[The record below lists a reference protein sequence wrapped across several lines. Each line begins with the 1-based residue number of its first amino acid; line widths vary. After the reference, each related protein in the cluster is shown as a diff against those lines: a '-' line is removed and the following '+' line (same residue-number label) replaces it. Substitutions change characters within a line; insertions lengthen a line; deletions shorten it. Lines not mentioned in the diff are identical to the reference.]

1 MASEDDWSQ
10 QTDAAKAFKKATVLV
25 YVQNRS
31 DANCNFINKNLFTLL
46 ISIRINSLTYF
57 YSSSSS
63 QARPKIAE
71 YPFTTLHPHVG
82 VCHFKD
88 SFSLTV
94 ADIPGLIEG
103 AHLDRGL
110 GHEFLR
116 HIERTKC
123 LAYVIDVSGA
133 NKDPIGDL
141 KALVNELMLYD
152 PLLAAKPALVI
163 ANKMDAKGALEG
175 VKKLRSAS
183 VLPVIEVS
191 AKEKIGVGQ
200 AVDALRF
207 VLEARQR
214 EEDKILKATLEAKE
228 QELESILT
236 HKKLTH
242 KKSQIDA

>member
-1 MASEDDWSQ
+1 M
-10 QTDAAKAFKKATVLV
+10 
-25 YVQNRS
+25 
-31 DANCNFINKNLFTLL
+31 
-46 ISIRINSLTYF
+46 
-57 YSSSSS
+57 
-63 QARPKIAE
+63 
-71 YPFTTLHPHVG
+71 G

-236 HKKLTH
+236 HKKVTH
-242 KKSQIDA
+242 KKSRALNSQQ